1 MSGYS
6 IGTLGDVKISSSSG
20 AIQLNSAVH
29 FNDASN
35 ANLEQF
41 SGLSLTSGKLVGSD
55 GSALVAVD
63 SSAFASASDLS
74 ALQTTVSGISAS
86 SGVLTASYPL
96 AVDGSANIALS
107 YANPLTVVDNN
118 LAVKLDSTNLS
129 INGDGQI
136 TVSGFASA
144 SDLSTLSTNLS
155 TNYSDS
161 STIASTYLAQS
172 DASSTYLSQSS
183 ASSTYLAQSDASST
197 YALQSAVMP
206 IHPQEIEILP
216 SAHRVGLNA
225 SSTPANSNT
234 KTYTVGYVVDSVID
248 WYSVELASVLT
259 PANTTVALESV
270 IYYNLTDASNVNTQ
284 GCIKYECMFDSA
296 LLNQTDPD
304 NINNDP
310 FHNKIVPSENMSFVP
325 NNSASSAIASRIST
339 VGYDGGVGLRF
350 NNVLDGANPRYT
362 GQIYVKNTISSFG
375 KSA

>member
-96 AVDGSANIALS
+96 AVDGSANIALN

-118 LAVKLDSTNLS
+118 LAVKLDSSLS
-129 INGDGQI
+129 VNGDGQLS
-136 TVSGFASA
+136 VNFSG
-144 SDLSTLSTNLS
+144 
-155 TNYSDS
+155 YSDS
-161 STIASTYLAQS
+161 STIASTYLSQS
-172 DASSTYLSQSS
+172 DASSTYLSQSD

-197 YALQSAVMP
+197 YALQSNVMP
-206 IHPQEIEILP
+206 VHPQVIEILP
-216 SAHRVGLNA
+216 SAHRDGSVTA
-225 SSTPANSNT
+225 TPANSNT
-234 KTYTVGYVVDSVID
+234 KTYTLGFITDTVTNH
-248 WYSVELASVLT
+248 YSIELAHFDL
-259 PANTTVALESV
+259 PDNTTVALESV
-270 IYYNLTDASNVNTQ
+270 IYYNLTDSSNVNTK
-284 GCIKYECMFDSA
+284 GYIKYDCMFDSA
-296 LLNQTDPD
+296 LITQQDPD
-304 NINNDP
+304 SINNDP
-310 FHNKIVPSENMSFVP
+310 FYNKIIPSENISYVP
-325 NNSASSAIASRIST
+325 NNSAAAGIASR
-339 VGYDGGVGLRF
+339 VVPQGYTGGENLRF
-350 NNVLDGANPRYT
+350 NNYLDGSNPRYT